1 MDTLQ
6 LTSYI
11 TIIALAIVFWIAEG
25 VAPFFRGR
33 TQRARHA
40 SANLSLAGMNLM
52 ILLPSGL
59 FMAVILH
66 EAKIW
71 WPGLR
76 GTDLPY
82 ALQTVLILLSIDL
95 WMYIWHRINHEIDF
109 LWRFHAVHHSDP
121 ALDVTSAWRFHIVE
135 ITFSELLRYPV
146 LIFIGAEIQDLLLY
160 SLIMTPIIEFH
171 HSNISI
177 PAALDRTLRLVIPTP
192 LMHRIHHS
200 VIRTEHDSNYGS
212 MLSIWD
218 RIFNSFKL
226 KEDISAMPLGL
237 IKESA
242 PDQQTIKALL
252 TRPFRL

>member
-11 TIIALAIVFWIAEG
+11 TIIALAVVFWIAEG
-25 VAPFFRGR
+25 VVPFFRGR

-76 GTDLPY
+76 GTDIPY

-135 ITFSELLRYPV
+135 ITFS
-146 LIFIGAEIQDLLLY
+146 G
-160 SLIMTPIIEFH
+160 
-171 HSNISI
+171 
-177 PAALDRTLRLVIPTP
+177 
-192 LMHRIHHS
+192 
-200 VIRTEHDSNYGS
+200 
-212 MLSIWD
+212 
-218 RIFNSFKL
+218 
-226 KEDISAMPLGL
+226 
-237 IKESA
+237 
-242 PDQQTIKALL
+242 
-252 TRPFRL
+252 